1 MATKPVEVARD
12 KKCGLTMSTT
22 HLLQITGSRKPSIR
36 KKNRL
41 AATVSQVEISLW
53 KLFNQIRSSMTI
65 SAIGQKQEAFL
76 LLQITELVS
85 SGKCRKAV
93 SFTLMGFLPSVLRR
107 GCPIICISYIFCL
120 NLLEPAH
127 QVQGT
132 YSRAYTV
139 CLDIVHTTFRI
150 SSSLHRS
157 IFGLFF
163 FRWQVCCCL
172 LPFFIIYMYLC
183 PFCSKWK
190 LLKTNNKIMSS

>member
-1 MATKPVEVARD
+1 
-12 KKCGLTMSTT
+12 MSTT
-22 HLLQITGSRKPSIR
+22 NLLQITGSRKLSIR

-41 AATVSQVEISLW
+41 AAPVSQVESLW

-85 SGKCRKAV
+85 SGKCRKAG
-93 SFTLMGFLPSVLRR
+93 SFTLMGFLLSVIRR

-132 YSRAYTV
+132 LRA
-139 CLDIVHTTFRI
+139 
-150 SSSLHRS
+150 
-157 IFGLFF
+157 
-163 FRWQVCCCL
+163 
-172 LPFFIIYMYLC
+172 
-183 PFCSKWK
+183 
-190 LLKTNNKIMSS
+190 